1 LTLASKNEFKS
12 TGVIM
17 LTQEIIRPKELPQ
30 KTGLSRTTCWR
41 LERAGDFP
49 KRIRL
54 SAGAVGYRRAEVEQW
69 LADRQAV
76 GGN

>member
-1 LTLASKNEFKS
+1 MPKHHNLCN
-12 TGVIM
+12 V
-17 LTQEIIRPKELPQ
+17 IRPKDLPQ
-30 KTGLSRTTCWR
+30 ETGLSKTSIWR

-54 SAGAVGYRRAEVEQW
+54 SAGAVGYLRTSVEQW

-76 GGN
+76 GV